1 MTERAKRVE
10 AWTRASVRHLKP
22 YYKAPLEGRPLRLD
36 QNTNLLGPNP
46 AVELVDPT
54 DLDFTLYPT
63 RDGDELLEA
72 LAAHH
77 GRGLEPG
84 HFTLGNGSDEALDIL
99 VKAFAEPGDK
109 LAVTPPSYSLYPF
122 YAALQDLK
130 LAEIPLRG
138 GFRLDVEALVQAQPK
153 ITLLATPNNPT
164 GNRFPAGDLEAVL
177 EGIDGL
183 VVIDEAYI
191 EYAGEKHS
199 FLPHVE
205 SYDNLIVMRTFSKA
219 YGLAGL
225 RIGYLVAN
233 QAASARLRVVKPP
246 FNLNRYGE
254 AVAVE
259 ALRQQAWLQQTVR
272 VVVDERERMAGKLAS
287 MGFRVYPSDANFLL
301 TQGPLDPGHLHAELL
316 ARGIL
321 ARTFPGKAGL
331 ERAIRFT
338 VGGPQHTDVLIA
350 ALAEILEAQ

>member
-1 MTERAKRVE
+1 MTTREDRVA

-22 YYKAPLEGRPLRLD
+22 YYKAPLAGDPLRLD

-46 AVELVDPT
+46 AIELVDPT
-54 DLDFTLYPT
+54 DLDFSLYPT
-63 RDGDELLEA
+63 RDGDALLDA
-72 LAAHH
+72 LAANH
-77 GRGLEPG
+77 GRGLEAD

-130 LAEIPLRG
+130 LAEVPLRG
-138 GFRLDVEALVQAQPK
+138 GFRLNVDGLAAQQPK

-164 GNRFPAGDLEAVL
+164 GNRFPAGDLEAAL
-177 EGIDGL
+177 EALDGI

-199 FLPHVE
+199 FVPHVE

-219 YGLAGL
+219 YALAGL

-233 QAASARLRVVKPP
+233 KQLSARLRVVKPP
-246 FNLNRYGE
+246 FNLNAYGE

-259 ALRQQAWLQQTVR
+259 ALRQRAWLDDTVR
-272 VVVDERERMAGKLAS
+272 VVVDERERLAGKLAAL
-287 MGFRVYPSDANFLL
+287 GFRVHPSDANFLL
-301 TQGPLDPGHLHAELL
+301 TEGPLDPGHLHAELL

-321 ARTFPGKAGL
+321 ARTFPGKATL

-338 VGGPQHTDVLIA
+338 VGGPQHTDALVA
-350 ALAEILEAQ
+350 ALAQILEDA

>member
-1 MTERAKRVE
+1 MNRAERVQD
-10 AWTRASVRHLKP
+10 WTRASVRHLKP
-22 YYKAPLEGRPLRLD
+22 YYKAPLDGNPLRLD

-46 AVELVDPT
+46 AIEFVDPT

-63 RDGDELLEA
+63 RDGDDLLDA
-72 LAAHH
+72 LARHH
-77 GRGLEPG
+77 ARGLDAQ

-130 LAEIPLRG
+130 LTEVPLRG
-138 GFRLDVEALVQAQPK
+138 GFRLDVDKLAAEKAK
-153 ITLLATPNNPT
+153 ITLIASPNNPT
-164 GNRFPAGDLEAVL
+164 GNRFPAGDLEALL
-177 EGIDGL
+177 ERSGGL

-191 EYAGEKHS
+191 EYAGLEHS
-199 FLPHVE
+199 FVPHVE

-233 QAASARLRVVKPP
+233 HELSARLRVVKPP
-246 FNLNRYGE
+246 FNLNGYGE

-259 ALRQQAWLQQTVR
+259 ALAQQDWLRQTVET
-272 VVVDERERMAGKLAS
+272 VVDERERMTNKLKAL
-287 MGFRVYPSDANFLL
+287 GFKVHSSDANFLL
-301 TQGPLDPGHLHAELL
+301 TEGPRDPAELHSGL
-316 ARGIL
+316 LERGIL

-331 ERAIRFT
+331 EGAIRFT
-338 VGGPQHTDVLIA
+338 VGGPQHTDLLTA
-350 ALAEILEAQ
+350 ALADILEASA